1 MKPRRSRDKLLK
13 RSLLFLLIL
22 KPKLELKFIAI
33 RAEIAA
39 AEGGEDTNEGTDGQ
53 TITALIDHPSEQV

>member
-22 KPKLELKFIAI
+22 KPKLELKLLLL
-33 RAEIAA
+33 
-39 AEGGEDTNEGTDGQ
+39 GQ
-53 TITALIDHPSEQV
+53 RLLLLKEVRILTKVLMDKPSLHL